1 MVEDGGCRRRER
13 ETERD
18 LSFGLHPER
27 LKQWGWA
34 RPRPGARSS
43 MRAPVGVAGAQ
54 VLRPPP
60 AASQVH
66 QKEAGLEAEAGL
78 KPGHSHPSG
87 SLACASEGPSEK
99 TQYFTIFYNLFL
111 FERRQG
117 WGEQEE
123 RGRETGASADWLL
136 NVRNSQGEA
145 RRTPRAPLQSPTWA

>member
-1 MVEDGGCRRRER
+1 
-13 ETERD
+13 
-18 LSFGLHPER
+18 
-27 LKQWGWA
+27 
-34 RPRPGARSS
+34 

-87 SLACASEGPSEK
+87 SLACTSEGPSEK

-136 NVRNSQGEA
+136 NVRQQPGGSQA
-145 RRTPRAPLQSPTWA
+145 DTKSSTPVSHVGLRGPGTRATGCCRPGYKDLD